1 MRVDYRKA
9 FPAGFRAMAAL
20 ERAVYDST
28 LEPGLLELVKI
39 RASQINGCTYCLAM
53 HTRDARARGEHQTRH
68 VPETGPARQGTYVR
82 GWASCLEREVP
93 IGRRRLVPSSGP
105 GLRS

>member
-20 ERAVYDST
+20 
-28 LEPGLLELVKI
+28 
-39 RASQINGCTYCLAM
+39 
-53 HTRDARARGEHQTRH
+53 
-68 VPETGPARQGTYVR
+68 VR
-82 GWASCLEREVP
+82 
-93 IGRRRLVPSSGP
+93 PSKP